1 VGKDGAWGRG
11 TRRRR
16 FKAGSANRTPALAP
30 SCPLPQIGTI
40 AFAFVCHHQTFLAW
54 RSLKHATQRRFAI
67 TTHLALLGGLFLSLF
82 LGITGA

>member
-1 VGKDGAWGRG
+1 MPVLL
-11 TRRRR
+11 
-16 FKAGSANRTPALAP
+16 FTPAR
-30 SCPLPQIGTI
+30 LPQIGTI

-82 LGITGA
+82 LGITGAWSAGGAQRQRLAVWVA